1 MTGREYMETIRKVR
15 RDIRLLMEQIERD
28 NVIASGVQAIRYDV
42 DHVQTSPIGDR
53 MSDIVAN
60 IVENTETLLNR
71 IQTLQAL
78 EHDAR
83 HLLLNLK
90 EEHERALVLHYIDDM
105 PWSQVADKM
114 GYGEKYIFVIR
125 DNAFREL
132 DDLLQDIA

>member
-1 MTGREYMETIRKVR
+1 MNGREYMETIRKVR

-28 NVIASGVQAIRYDV
+28 AAIASGVQAIRYDV

-60 IVENTETLLNR
+60 IVENTDTLLNR

>member
-1 MTGREYMETIRKVR
+1 MNGREYMETIRKVR

-28 NVIASGVQAIRYDV
+28 AAIASGAQAIRYDV

-60 IVENTETLLNR
+60 IVENTDTLLNR

>member
-1 MTGREYMETIRKVR
+1 MNGREYMETIRRVR
-15 RDIRLLMEQIERD
+15 RDIRLLTEQIERD
-28 NVIASGVQAIRYDV
+28 SVIASGVQAICYDI
-42 DHVQTSPIGDR
+42 DRVQTSPIGDR

-60 IVENTETLLNR
+60 IVEATNTLYDR

-90 EEHERALVLHYIDDM
+90 EEHERALVLHYINDM
-105 PWSQVADKM
+105 PWAQVADVM

>member
-28 NVIASGVQAIRYDV
+28 SVIASGVQAIRYDV

-53 MSDIVAN
+53 MSEIVAN
-60 IVENTETLLNR
+60 IVENTDTLLNR